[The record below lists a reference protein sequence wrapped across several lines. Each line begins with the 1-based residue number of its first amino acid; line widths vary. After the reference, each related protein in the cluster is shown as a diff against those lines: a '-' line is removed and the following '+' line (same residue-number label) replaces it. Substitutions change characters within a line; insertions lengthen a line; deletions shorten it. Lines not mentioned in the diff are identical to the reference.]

1 MRKYIFVA
9 KHCFLTGARFLLSF
23 LGAQR
28 CVVCGSPC
36 RIIPVCVSCSETYF
50 LPAPLFSRTCR
61 VCGRMLVSE
70 NGVCTEC
77 RRSPVLQSTDGVFPL
92 FSYRLWNVDVLCRW
106 KLHEERQLSSFFAE
120 KIAVRLAEVLRT
132 FPGAVIVP
140 VPPRPGKIQRE
151 GWDQIQE
158 LSEFLEFEYD
168 FPVMRIL
175 KRNSSA
181 EQKKLDRTGRLAAVG
196 KSYSLQPGI
205 FAVPETVCL
214 LDDVVTTGST
224 LESCAVALKT
234 GGAKTVFAV
243 TLFSVDS

>member
-1 MRKYIFVA
+1 
-9 KHCFLTGARFLLSF
+9 
-23 LGAQR
+23 
-28 CVVCGSPC
+28 
-36 RIIPVCVSCSETYF
+36 
-50 LPAPLFSRTCR
+50 
-61 VCGRMLVSE
+61 MLVSE

-120 KIAVRLAEVLRT
+120 KIAVRLAEVLRN
-132 FPGAVIVP
+132 FPDAVIVP

-175 KRNSSA
+175 KRSSSA